1 MQELKKELET
11 ILPKDHPFLKKLNH
25 IPTGADGENLIE
37 EVEILGDPDHMT
49 EVLARLIWMI
59 DDWKRGIRDWSEV
72 ENELVYAREAI
83 I

>member
-1 MQELKKELET
+1 MQELRKELET
-11 ILPKDHPFLKKLNH
+11 ILPKDHPFLKKLNY
-25 IPTGADGENLIE
+25 IPTGADGEELIE
-37 EVEILGDPDHMT
+37 EVEILGDPDHMN
-49 EVLARLIWMI
+49 ELLARLIWMI